1 MHVVTISILFTIL
14 FTASLNQKTVADD
27 GVFDIPTLFDTATQK
42 FMIGQYSDA
51 IILYDRILEISPNHT
66 KTLLMK
72 GTALSNQEQHKNSI
86 LAFNKVLQN
95 EPENVMALLG
105 VGVGYGN
112 FGEYKQAHKYFLIA
126 NEVLPENHI
135 VKKSGT
141 PTMGGVI
148 IIIGIISSTLLWADL
163 KNIYVW
169 KDLEAIMDCKNLQL
183 VF

>member
-1 MHVVTISILFTIL
+1 MKKIMRQRNSMHVVTISILFTIL

-135 VKKSGT
+135 VKNYKEFAEN
-141 PTMGGVI
+141 VI
-148 IIIGIISSTLLWADL
+148 VRYPYNEVEGP
-163 KNIYVW
+163 
-169 KDLEAIMDCKNLQL
+169 
-183 VF
+183 